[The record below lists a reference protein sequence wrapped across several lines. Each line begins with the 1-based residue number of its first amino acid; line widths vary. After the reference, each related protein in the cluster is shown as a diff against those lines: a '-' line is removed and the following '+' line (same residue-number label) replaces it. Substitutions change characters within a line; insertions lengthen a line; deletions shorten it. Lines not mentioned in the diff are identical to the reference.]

1 MKKEEENNDMETTSE
16 VEIKAEPE
24 TKLNKV
30 KVTAGKKSKKSQKE
44 ELADELKAL
53 AEEANEADI
62 EMKLEPDSEEKPKPR
77 QTKASKKA
85 AKKSDEK
92 STKDKSPKEKSP
104 KEKSPI
110 EK

>member
-1 MKKEEENNDMETTSE
+1 MEIFKIQKFEESGQHR
-16 VEIKAEPE
+16 E

-92 STKDKSPKEKSP
+92 STKEKSPKEKSP
-104 KEKSPI
+104 KEK
-110 EK
+110 